1 MKPKTKKRLLIFSG
15 IIVVFVITYF
25 LGPKPNFEKV
35 DGKIIIK
42 KENPLV
48 IDIRI
53 DAENDTISNMR
64 QGCDKQ
70 IFFHKRLVEKTEYA
84 VVFLHGFSACA
95 FEGNPI
101 VTDFAKDFGCNLYL
115 HRFPQH
121 GLNDDES
128 FKTLTPKMWVES
140 AKEAINI
147 GANLGEKVIVMS
159 SSTGGTLS
167 SYLAAENPD
176 LIHAQFFYSP
186 NFQLNNPA
194 SFLLN
199 NHWGLPLLR
208 KLEGSDYHHIT
219 EMSDE
224 AKPHWTTTYR
234 IEGIVA
240 LQDLIEQTMTNTTF
254 EKIDSP
260 VFIGYYYKNEEEKD
274 KVVSIDRMKEFYE
287 IIQTPEAQKRIVPFA
302 EVGGHVITN
311 QYQKGGLEDVRAATY
326 EFAEEVLG
334 MKKVK

>member
-1 MKPKTKKRLLIFSG
+1 MKSKTKKRLLIFSG
-15 IIVVFVITYF
+15 IIGVVAIAYF
-25 LGPKPNFEKV
+25 LGPKPNYEKV
-35 DGKIIIK
+35 DGEIIVK

-48 IDIRI
+48 IDVRI
-53 DAENDTISNMR
+53 EAENDTITNMR
-64 QGCDKQ
+64 EGCDKQ
-70 IFFHKRLVEKTEYA
+70 ITFRDSLVEKTEYA

-101 VTDFAKDFGCNLYL
+101 VNDFAKDFGCNLYL

-128 FKTLTPKMWVES
+128 FKTITPKMWVES

-147 GANLGEKVIVMS
+147 GANLGEKVIIMS

-167 SYLAAENPD
+167 SYLAAENPN
-176 LIHAQFFYSP
+176 LVHAQFFYSP

-208 KLEGSDYHHIT
+208 QLEGGNYHHIT
-219 EMSDE
+219 EMSAE
-224 AKPHWTTTYR
+224 AVPHWTTTYR

-240 LQDLIEQTMTNTTF
+240 LQDLIEQTMTNATF

-260 VFIGYYYKNEEEKD
+260 TFIGYYYKNEKEKD
-274 KVVSIDRMKEFYE
+274 NVVSIDRMKEFYE
-287 IIQTPEAQKRIVPFA
+287 LIQTPKDKKRIVSFSEA
-302 EVGGHVITN
+302 GGHVITN
-311 QYQKGGLEDVRAATY
+311 QYQKGGLENVREATY
-326 EFAEEVLG
+326 TFAEEVLG